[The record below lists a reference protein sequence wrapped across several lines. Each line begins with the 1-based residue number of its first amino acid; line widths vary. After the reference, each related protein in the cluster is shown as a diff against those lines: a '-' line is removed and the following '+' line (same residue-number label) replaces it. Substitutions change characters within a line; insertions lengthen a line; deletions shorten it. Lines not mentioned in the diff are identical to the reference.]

1 MEPRRD
7 TLSTYDLYYPFQ
19 NIKHKQPKL
28 PPKGPRRSCEKKL
41 LVFDINGVLADV
53 TPDIHRTLKAPK
65 YIDKKAGQHF
75 LTQFMFKGVFKFPS

>member
-19 NIKHKQPKL
+19 NTKSKQPKL
-28 PPKGPRRSCEKKL
+28 PPKGRYRSYEKKL

-53 TPDIHRTLKAPK
+53 TLDVHRALRAPK
-65 YIDKKAGQHF
+65 YIDKKAG
-75 LTQFMFKGVFKFPS
+75 